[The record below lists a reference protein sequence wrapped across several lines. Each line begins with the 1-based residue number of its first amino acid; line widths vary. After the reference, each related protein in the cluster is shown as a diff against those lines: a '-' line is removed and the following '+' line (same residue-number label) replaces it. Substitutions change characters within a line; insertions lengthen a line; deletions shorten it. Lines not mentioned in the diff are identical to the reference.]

1 MADRTPSRRDLF
13 RLAGTAG
20 AAAGLVSA
28 SVTVTAAAGTAAEDA
43 EQTRARTRPRP
54 PREPLKALTAHE
66 ADLLDRIA
74 ELLVPSDEN
83 GPGATEA
90 MAVRYIDRSLAG
102 ALSDRRDAYGVG
114 LAALERYAKL
124 TRGAEFLKLTETN
137 QISLLIDVESGT
149 ATGANVGFD
158 GSSAAFFTMMRGHV
172 MQGTFGDPVYGGNE
186 GFVGW
191 DLIGYPGVRTV
202 VTPNEQKLLTPP
214 TRVRTSAYENPMFN
228 KAIVQ
233 QKPAG
238 SDRDAD

>member
-1 MADRTPSRRDLF
+1 MADPTPSRRDLLK
-13 RLAGTAG
+13 LAGTAAA
-20 AAAGLVSA
+20 AAAGATGSA
-28 SVTVTAAAGTAAEDA
+28 PADAAAL
-43 EQTRARTRPRP
+43 EQRVRTRPRP

-90 MAVRYIDRSLAG
+90 MAVRYIDRALAG
-102 ALSDRRDAYGVG
+102 ALADQRDAYRVG
-114 LAALERYAKL
+114 LEALERYARQ
-124 TRGAEFLKLTETN
+124 TRGTPFLQLTETR

-149 ATGANVGFD
+149 ATGANVGFA
-158 GSSAAFFTMMRGHV
+158 GSSAQFFGLVRGHV
-172 MQGTFGDPVYGGNE
+172 MQGTFGDPHYGGNE

-202 VTPNEQKLLTPP
+202 VTPAEQKLLSPP
-214 TRVRTSAYENPMFN
+214 TRVRRSAYESPMFN
-228 KAIVQ
+228 KAIVDA
-233 QKPAG
+233 KPAG

>member
-1 MADRTPSRRDLF
+1 MADRAPSRRDLF
-13 RLAGTAG
+13 RIAGIAGTAG
-20 AAAGLVSA
+20 AAGGLVTGA
-28 SVTVTAAAGTAAEDA
+28 VRVTAADA
-43 EQTRARTRPRP
+43 EAAQARPRTRPRP

-74 ELLVPSDEN
+74 ELLVPTDEH

-102 ALSDRRDAYGVG
+102 ALTDQREAYRVG
-114 LAALERYAKL
+114 LVALERYAKQ

-149 ATGANVGFD
+149 ATGANVGFE
-158 GSSAAFFTMMRGHV
+158 GSSAAFFTMVRGHV